1 MMTFEMILE
10 VFADYLRKDKDY
22 EVVLTSR
29 GYAVMGWDDGQNNWN
44 TVEHCATPEAL
55 RDHLLD
61 AFCGFLALK
70 MTDGDRPLT
79 DAEERKIE
87 AARQE
92 MVDRCQ

>member
-1 MMTFEMILE
+1 MTFDTVLE
-10 VFADYLRKDKDY
+10 TFSEYLHKDKDY

-29 GYAVMGWDDGQNNWN
+29 GYAVMGWDDKRNNWN
-44 TVEHCATPEAL
+44 ISEHCASPEVL

-61 AFCGFLALK
+61 AFCGFRILEI
-70 MTDGDRPLT
+70 TNGERPLT
-79 DAEERKIE
+79 KVEEQQIG